1 MQNWRKQFKFDPLP
15 PLLAAN
21 NEAIRYFAR
30 RDLAGEDV
38 ALVETRWQLPAV
50 TAILKRQAPSG
61 AWPYPGGKAELRD
74 QEDYDQIETF
84 RMMRY
89 LIEKYG
95 LDRRHPA
102 IQRAADFLFAHQ
114 TDEGDLRGIYGSQYT
129 PTYTAALLELLIK
142 AGYDQD
148 PRIERGFH
156 WLLAMRQQ
164 DGGWAIPLRTMGK
177 KFDAQILH
185 APLIQPNRTKPFS
198 HLVTGMVLR
207 AFATHPH
214 YRQSAGAILAGK
226 LLASRFFCADV
237 YVDRRTPSFWTHF
250 AYPFWFTDLLSALD
264 SLAWIRFPAADLQIH
279 KALDWLIA
287 QQQADS
293 LWRLALLMMAR
304 EPDRDAWIS
313 LAICRVFHRFY
324 PQADR

>member
-1 MQNWRKQFKFDPLP
+1 MQTWRNPLTFDPLP

-30 RDLAGEDV
+30 RDLAGEDI
-38 ALVETRWQLPAV
+38 APVETLWQLPAV

-114 TDEGDLRGIYGSQYT
+114 TDEGDLRGIYGTQYT
-129 PTYTAALLELLIK
+129 PTYTAALMELLIK

-156 WLLAMRQQ
+156 WLLAMRQA

-185 APLIQPNRTKPFS
+185 APLIQPNRAKPFS

-207 AFATHPH
+207 AFAAHAH
-214 YRQSAGAILAGK
+214 YRQSAEAILAGK
-226 LLASRFFCADV
+226 LLAARFFCADV

-264 SLAWIRFPAADLQIH
+264 SLAWIGFRAADPQIH
-279 KALDWLIA
+279 KALAWLMA
-287 QQQADS
+287 QQQADG

-304 EPDRDAWIS
+304 EPERDAWIS
-313 LAICRVFHRFY
+313 LAICRVFQRFY
-324 PQADR
+324 R

>member
-264 SLAWIRFPAADLQIH
+264 SLAWIRFPAADPQIH
-279 KALDWLIA
+279 KALDWLLA